1 MMGSSPV
8 FGISIWLI
16 AKAFVLL
23 ALFMYIVFSLVVIR
37 QIRLMLET
45 VDMGLN
51 LPIRFIGWAHFL
63 FAVGIFVIALT
74 IL

>member
-1 MMGSSPV
+1 MVGSSLI
-8 FGISIWLI
+8 FGITIWLVP
-16 AKAFVLL
+16 KVFVLL
-23 ALFMYIVFSLVVIR
+23 ALVMYIVFSLVVIR
-37 QIRLMLET
+37 QIKLMLET

-51 LPIRFIGWAHFL
+51 LLIRFIGWGHFL

>member
-1 MMGSSPV
+1 MMGSSQI
-8 FGISIWLI
+8 FGISIWLV

-23 ALFMYIVFSLVVIR
+23 ALAMYIVFSLVVIR

-51 LPIRFIGWAHFL
+51 LPIRLIGWGYFL
-63 FAVGIFVIALT
+63 FAVGIFVIALIT
-74 IL
+74 L

>member
-1 MMGSSPV
+1 MMGSSLI
-8 FGISIWLI
+8 FGISIWLVV
-16 AKAFVLL
+16 KVFVLL
-23 ALFMYIVFSLVVIR
+23 VLVMYIVFSLVVIR
-37 QIRLMLET
+37 QIKLMLET

-51 LPIRFIGWAHFL
+51 LLIRFIGWGHFL

>member
-1 MMGSSPV
+1 MMGSSLI
-8 FGISIWLI
+8 FGISIWLVV
-16 AKAFVLL
+16 KVFVLL
-23 ALFMYIVFSLVVIR
+23 ALVMYIVFSLVVIR

-51 LPIRFIGWAHFL
+51 LPIRFIGWGHFL
-63 FAVGIFVIALT
+63 FAVGIFVIALV